1 MIIRSPEPEVCVAMV
16 DSGAGLCFR
25 CSSTVLAAA
34 VNFSPSSLCL
44 PVADFLSIFMMRAG
58 GSSRCWLM
66 RQIQSLESA
75 AEGKGGAASVP
86 ASLAGGRNFRGHS
99 PRSGLLVVFYSISIV
114 FSVKFHGCTVL
125 SG

>member
-1 MIIRSPEPEVCVAMV
+1 MV
-16 DSGAGLCFR
+16 GSGAGLCFR

-75 AEGKGGAASVP
+75 AEGKGGAASASVP
-86 ASLAGGRNFRGHS
+86 ASLAGGQNSRGS
-99 PRSGLLVVFYSISIV
+99 QRW
-114 FSVKFHGCTVL
+114 GCWL
-125 SG
+125 